1 MVVKK
6 YFKCHIGKALLIVDF
21 FITVMTFVAFGPTT
35 GLFSMVG
42 LVIRSF
48 AVDFFLE
55 EMNTYKSF
63 TIITDKPEQI
73 YNFITIT
80 LHRGATVYHAEGL
93 YEHTDK
99 TVILTAQNKKTG
111 NSFAGSHQAGGPARL
126 CVDYQHQRSHWKR
139 IPRR

>member
-1 MVVKK
+1 M
-6 YFKCHIGKALLIVDF
+6 
-21 FITVMTFVAFGPTT
+21 
-35 GLFSMVG
+35 G

-55 EMNTYKSF
+55 DMNTYKSF

-99 TVILTAQNKKTG
+99 TVILTAQNKKQGIRLQEAIKQADPHAFVLLPTPAKSLEKDSAAVTKKQEQ
-111 NSFAGSHQAGGPARL
+111 NKRLLWKKAGVFVQIF
-126 CVDYQHQRSHWKR
+126 VDGK
-139 IPRR
+139 